1 MIHIL
6 KYLVQEFF
14 GIGILFTF
22 SGFLLIKS
30 IYDGFRG
37 EEVR

>member
-6 KYLVQEFF
+6 KYLIKDFL
-14 GIGILFTF
+14 GIGIVVVF

-30 IYDGFRG
+30 IYDGFRD
-37 EEVR
+37 ENVR